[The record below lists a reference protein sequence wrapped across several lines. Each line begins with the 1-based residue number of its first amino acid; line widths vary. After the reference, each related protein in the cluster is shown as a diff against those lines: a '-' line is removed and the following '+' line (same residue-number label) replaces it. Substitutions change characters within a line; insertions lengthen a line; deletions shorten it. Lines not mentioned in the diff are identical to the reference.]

1 MALEDEAPQF
11 IDAVLS
17 LAPTHAER
25 ASVIG
30 VHENTI
36 IKMATKRKI
45 PKCVARYL
53 PFPHVIAALH
63 RDALAYVANHQDT
76 STS

>member
-11 IDAVLS
+11 IDEIMKLGN
-17 LAPTHAER
+17 THAER
-25 ASVIG
+25 AEKTK

-36 IKMATKRKI
+36 IKMAARRKV

-53 PFPHVIAALH
+53 PFPDAIAALH
-63 RDALAYVANHQDT
+63 RDSLAYVARHRNDLPT
-76 STS
+76 